1 MKGRHGPVIE
11 VPKPSRHHILLTF
24 AEPLTEC
31 HYGLNVMEGVQQED
45 P

>member
-24 AEPLTEC
+24 AESLPER
-31 HYGLNVMEGVQQED
+31 HYSLNVIGVQQGD